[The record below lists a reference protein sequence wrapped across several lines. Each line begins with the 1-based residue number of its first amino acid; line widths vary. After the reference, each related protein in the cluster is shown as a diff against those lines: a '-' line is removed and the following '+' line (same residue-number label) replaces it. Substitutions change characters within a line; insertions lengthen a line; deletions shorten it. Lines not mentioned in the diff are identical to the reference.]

1 MTDLDALAPPP
12 DAQASQRPARRVLVA
27 QRVSLAALLAATAV
41 LYVWGLGASGWAN
54 SFYSAAAQAGG
65 QNWTAWFFG
74 SLDAGN
80 AITVDKP
87 PAALWVTGLSVRIF
101 GLSSWSILVPQALM
115 GVLTAW
121 LVFATA
127 RRALRGWSPHDGRA
141 LSSGTVHGLALFGAA
156 AFALT
161 PVAVLMFR
169 FNNPDALLMLL
180 LTAATYC
187 VVRACESASRRWL
200 ALAGVAVGFAFLTKT
215 LQAFLVLPPLGIA
228 YLLLAPA
235 SWRQRIIDLVTAAV
249 ALVVSAG
256 WYVAVFTLT
265 PATLRPYMG
274 GSQTNSFQELAF
286 GYNGLGRL
294 TGEEVGSVGG
304 GAPGGMWGSHGVL
317 RLFTGVSGGMVA
329 WLIPATVLL
338 AVVGLVLLG
347 RRRGEGASVVR
358 AAIVASGGSLLL
370 TGAVFSAMAGI
381 YHDYY
386 TVALTPFLGIT
397 LALGLGV
404 AWAYRERAWVR
415 GSLAASAV
423 ATGALAVFYTSEAG
437 GIYAVVGWVALAAL
451 ILAAGGLAFAPAT
464 ALALTRATLTLGM
477 VGALLSPAS
486 FALQTAAT
494 PHSGSIVTA
503 GPIKAG
509 MGGRGGPGG
518 GGVGGRRNEGAPD
531 GSGTSRS
538 GAAGGG
544 GLLNGAEV
552 SHDLAVALT
561 SDASDYRWVA
571 ATIGAQNAASYQL
584 ATNLPVMAVGGFNG
598 SDPSPTLEQFQ
609 AYVAEGRIHYFI
621 GGEMNGRRR
630 GGSEAASEIAA
641 WVAATYPA
649 TTVGS
654 TTVYDLSGR

>member
-1 MTDLDALAPPP
+1 
-12 DAQASQRPARRVLVA
+12 
-27 QRVSLAALLAATAV
+27 
-41 LYVWGLGASGWAN
+41 
-54 SFYSAAAQAGG
+54 
-65 QNWTAWFFG
+65 
-74 SLDAGN
+74 
-80 AITVDKP
+80 
-87 PAALWVTGLSVRIF
+87 
-101 GLSSWSILVPQALM
+101 
-115 GVLTAW
+115 
-121 LVFATA
+121 
-127 RRALRGWSPHDGRA
+127 
-141 LSSGTVHGLALFGAA
+141 
-156 AFALT
+156 
-161 PVAVLMFR
+161 
-169 FNNPDALLMLL
+169 
-180 LTAATYC
+180 
-187 VVRACESASRRWL
+187 
-200 ALAGVAVGFAFLTKT
+200 
-215 LQAFLVLPPLGIA
+215 
-228 YLLLAPA
+228 
-235 SWRQRIIDLVTAAV
+235 
-249 ALVVSAG
+249 
-256 WYVAVFTLT
+256 
-265 PATLRPYMG
+265 
-274 GSQTNSFQELAF
+274 
-286 GYNGLGRL
+286 
-294 TGEEVGSVGG
+294 
-304 GAPGGMWGSHGVL
+304 MWGSHGVL

-370 TGAVFSAMAGI
+370 TGAVSSAMAGI

-561 SDASDYRWVA
+561 SDASD
-571 ATIGAQNAASYQL
+571 
-584 ATNLPVMAVGGFNG
+584 
-598 SDPSPTLEQFQ
+598 
-609 AYVAEGRIHYFI
+609 
-621 GGEMNGRRR
+621 
-630 GGSEAASEIAA
+630 EAAHEKRES
-641 WVAATYPA
+641 V
-649 TTVGS
+649 S
-654 TTVYDLSGR
+654 R